1 MAWQA
6 ALHRP
11 IIDGDGEVAAYK
23 ADSPLLACA
32 RRQQLEPCMLRRTA
46 AGLQA
51 TGCAHPAATT
61 ASLSAPPATAAAHR
75 RMPLAAAAAAAAATV
90 HLKAV
95 ATPPRAA
102 AAATAPLRLVPMA
115 VAVAVTV
122 PLLEAAMELPKEAAT
137 PPRVEVVVATVL
149 RPRVLT
155 GAVAAVAL
163 ARVPPAAPAGR
174 VTGTASV
181 ATTSEW
187 ACLYIYL
194 YIVYSICM
202 YVYIYLGACKLRPRK
217 LLRWPSV

>member
-11 IIDGDGEVAAYK
+11 SQMMAAYK
-23 ADSPLLACA
+23 ADFPLLACA

-75 RMPLAAAAAAAAATV
+75 RMPLAAAAAAAATV
-90 HLKAV
+90 HLKAA

-122 PLLEAAMELPKEAAT
+122 PLLEAAMEHPKEADT

-149 RPRVLT
+149 RPRVLM
-155 GAVAAVAL
+155 GAVAAAAV

-187 ACLYIYL
+187 AVGLYL
-194 YIVYSICM
+194 WVHASCD
-202 YVYIYLGACKLRPRK
+202 
-217 LLRWPSV
+217 